1 MYVLFSPLF
10 YIDSVSSQMLSNTT
24 SIISVG
30 IFKKKTAADEAGAA
44 RNSLNVLSLT
54 ASPVHSVFTCG
65 PGLDRSAA
73 QPFELQSA
81 EAEHMIKD
89 SQNLRTH
96 HE

>member
-1 MYVLFSPLF
+1 MYVLFFPLF